1 VGFWNRKFFM
11 LLLIY
16 VLLATYYIAV
26 TMGYDFFAS
35 IRWEIDAYYLS
46 KTAKD

>member
-1 VGFWNRKFFM
+1 M

-16 VLLATYYIAV
+16 VLIATYYVGI